1 MSDKPVPQPTPET
14 EPFWTGCAKGELR
27 LQHCCDCRHVQF
39 PPRKLCSGCFSEAVE
54 WRKASGRGT
63 VRSWSLVVVP
73 GAPGFESEVP
83 YLSAFIALDEGPTM
97 LSVIRNCAAE
107 DVDFG
112 KRVEVIFERRSETIW
127 VPYFQPLATP

>member
-1 MSDKPVPQPTPET
+1 M
-14 EPFWTGCAKGELR
+14 
-27 LQHCCDCRHVQF
+27 
-39 PPRKLCSGCFSEAVE
+39 
-54 WRKASGRGT
+54 
-63 VRSWSLVVVP
+63 P

-112 KRVEVIFERRSETIW
+112 MRVEVIFEKRSETIW
-127 VPYFQPLATP
+127 VPYFRPLATP